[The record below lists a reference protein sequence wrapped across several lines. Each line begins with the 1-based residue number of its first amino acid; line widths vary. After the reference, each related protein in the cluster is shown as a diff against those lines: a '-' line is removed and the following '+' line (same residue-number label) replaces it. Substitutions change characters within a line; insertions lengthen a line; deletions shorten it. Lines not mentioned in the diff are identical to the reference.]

1 MRLQHNAICPAIDTN
16 IPRHSIIH
24 SFRLRCWLPVDLL
37 RTYFSSLFLHGF
49 KSLCAQDTKF
59 LFCPPYHLVCES
71 YSNPIRVQSSLVFF
85 QFANKRL
92 SSFFV
97 HYRALQ
103 LGRCRNATL
112 NWHFASG
119 FLEVLA
125 AADIIFSFTLI
136 SPNSAVTT
144 LRPPLA
150 YLIIKCHFNNR
161 YNTSGLP

>member
-1 MRLQHNAICPAIDTN
+1 MLFVRQSIQTFPDILSYILSGFVAGSLLISFVHIF
-16 IPRHSIIH
+16 RH
-24 SFRLRCWLPVDLL
+24 
-37 RTYFSSLFLHGF
+37 YFYMDSSLFVLKIPSSSF
-49 KSLCAQDTKF
+49 VRLII
-59 LFCPPYHLVCES
+59 LFVRAIQ
-71 YSNPIRVQSSLVFF
+71 IRFACNLRSFFF

-161 YNTSGLP
+161 CNTSGLP

>member
-1 MRLQHNAICPAIDTN
+1 MLFVRQSIQTFPDILSIFPASLLAPCWSPSYIFFV
-16 IPRHSIIH
+16 IIFTWIQV
-24 SFRLRCWLPVDLL
+24 SLCSRYQVPLL
-37 RTYFSSLFLHGF
+37 SALLSCLWELF
-49 KSLCAQDTKF
+49 KSDSRA
-59 LFCPPYHLVCES
+59 
-71 YSNPIRVQSSLVFF
+71 SSLVFF

-161 YNTSGLP
+161 CNTSGLP